1 MNPMVVRREN
11 IDKNTIDRE
20 LDIYRTQA
28 TNEGK
33 PEKILDRIAAG
44 RLEKF
49 YQEVVLLEQLFIKDS
64 AKTIRDVLLEAGADV
79 KQFVRYQLGEDN
91 A

>member
-1 MNPMVVRREN
+1 VE
-11 IDKNTIDRE
+11 RE

-28 TNEGK
+28 KNEGK
-33 PEKILDRIAAG
+33 ADKILDKIAAG

-64 AKTIRDVLLEAGADV
+64 SKTIKDVLQEAGAGV
-79 KQFVRYQLGEDN
+79 KQFVRYQLGEEN